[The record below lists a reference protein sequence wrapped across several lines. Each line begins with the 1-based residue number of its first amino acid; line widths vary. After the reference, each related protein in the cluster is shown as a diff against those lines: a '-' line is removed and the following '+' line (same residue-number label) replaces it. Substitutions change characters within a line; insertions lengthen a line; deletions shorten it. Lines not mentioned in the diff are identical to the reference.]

1 MNRRRFLAATL
12 GAFGLAA
19 LLRRLRAAETWV
31 VRYLWSGAV
40 TPTSARIVACL
51 AKPAERVRCAFVAGK
66 ADWALATYTSPAAAR
81 PEDGNIASFTLS
93 GLKPGTTYHYAVEV
107 DGRLVTE
114 SPARFTT
121 FTENATDFT
130 VCLASCASTGS
141 DHPVFDAVGNQKP
154 AVFLHMG
161 DFHYLDIGP
170 ADRNRRLEGYAAV
183 HASSTQR
190 KLYRQV
196 PVAYMWDDHDFLGSD
211 SDGVA
216 DTPAQRDAIKDARL
230 AYQTAIPHYPL
241 ALGTGDVPI
250 AQAFS
255 LGRVRFLLTDLRS
268 TRIPGKTLLGEAQ
281 KKWLKDEVR
290 ASKENHPLFAWVS
303 SVPWTGKADAKA
315 DTWAGFADERTEIA
329 DFFKA
334 EGLAGRVCI
343 LSGDA
348 HMLAIDDGSHGDFA
362 TGGGMPIPV
371 FQAAALDRKG
381 SDKGGPFSHGTK
393 PGRGQFG
400 RMRIKDDG
408 TKLQVEWTG
417 MNADG
422 EVVKGMEHSF
432 NV

>member
-1 MNRRRFLAATL
+1 MNRRRFFAAAA

-19 LLRRLRAAETWV
+19 LLRRLCAAETWL

-40 TPTSARIVACL
+40 TPTSARVVACL
-51 AKPAERVRCAFVAGK
+51 SRTAESVRCAFVADK
-66 ADWALATYTSPAAAR
+66 ADWKLATYTSAVAAR
-81 PEDGNIASFTLS
+81 PEDGNIVSFVLN
-93 GLKPGTTYHYAVEV
+93 GLKPATTYQYAVEV
-107 DGRLVTE
+107 DGKLVIE
-114 SPARFTT
+114 SPAKVTT
-121 FTENATDFT
+121 FPESATDFA
-130 VCLASCASTGS
+130 VCFASCASTGS
-141 DHPVFDAVGNQKP
+141 DHPVFDVVGNQKP

-196 PVAYMWDDHDFLGSD
+196 PIAYVWDDHDFLGSD

-216 DTPAQRDAIKDARL
+216 ETQAQRDAIKDARV

-241 ALGTGDVPI
+241 ALGAGDVPI

-268 TRIPGKTLLGEAQ
+268 ARVPGKTLLGEPQ

-290 ASKENHPLFAWVS
+290 TSKEKHRLFVWIS
-303 SVPWTGKADAKA
+303 SVPWTGKADPKA
-315 DTWAGFADERTEIA
+315 DTWAGFPDERTEIA

-362 TGGGMPIPV
+362 TGGGMAIPV

-381 SDKGGPFSHGTK
+381 SDKGGPYSHGTK

-400 RMRIKDDG
+400 RTHIKDDG
-408 TKLQVEWTG
+408 TKLHVEWKG

-422 EVVKGMEHSF
+422 EIVKGMEYAF
-432 NV
+432 VV

>member
-1 MNRRRFLAATL
+1 
-12 GAFGLAA
+12 
-19 LLRRLRAAETWV
+19 
-31 VRYLWSGAV
+31 
-40 TPTSARIVACL
+40 
-51 AKPAERVRCAFVAGK
+51 
-66 ADWALATYTSPAAAR
+66 
-81 PEDGNIASFTLS
+81 
-93 GLKPGTTYHYAVEV
+93 
-107 DGRLVTE
+107 
-114 SPARFTT
+114 
-121 FTENATDFT
+121 
-130 VCLASCASTGS
+130 
-141 DHPVFDAVGNQKP
+141 VFDAVGNQKP

-161 DFHYLDIGP
+161 DFHYLDIIP

-196 PVAYMWDDHDFLGSD
+196 PIAYMWDDHDFLGSD

-216 DTPAQRDAIKDARL
+216 ETPAQAAAIKDARL

-241 ALGTGDVPI
+241 ALGAGDVPI

-255 LGRVRFLLTDLRS
+255 LGRVRFVLTDARS
-268 TRIPGKTLLGEAQ
+268 ARLPGKTILGDAQ

-290 ASKENHPLFAWVS
+290 ASKEKHRLFVWIS
-303 SVPWTGKADAKA
+303 SVPWTGKADPKA
-315 DTWAGFADERTEIA
+315 DTWAGFPDERTEIA

-408 TKLQVEWTG
+408 TKLHVEWAG

-422 EVVKGMEHSF
+422 EVVKGMEHAF
-432 NV
+432 TV